1 MMDKSSITVNVD
13 AQTKKNTEKIFQDL
27 GFNMTTGINMFLKA
41 VERYQGIPFELELN
55 SPNQTSLDAL
65 REVRENLDNLK
76 TYNNF
81 DEIIDEIDREL
92 ANENQDIKSI

>member
-1 MMDKSSITVNVD
+1 MEKSSITVNVD

-27 GFNMTTGINMFLKA
+27 GFNMTTGVNMFLKA

-55 SPNQTSLDAL
+55 YPNQTSLEAL
-65 REVRENLDNLK
+65 REVRENFDNLK
-76 TYNNF
+76 SYKNF

-92 ANENQDIKSI
+92 ENENQDIKSI

>member
-1 MMDKSSITVNVD
+1 MDKSSITVNVD
-13 AQTKKNTEKIFQDL
+13 AQTKKNTEIIFQDL

-55 SPNQTSLDAL
+55 SPNQASLVAL

>member
-1 MMDKSSITVNVD
+1 MEKSSITVNVD

-27 GFNMTTGINMFLKA
+27 GFNMTTGVNMFLKA

-55 SPNQTSLDAL
+55 SPNQTSLEAL
-65 REVRENLDNLK
+65 REVRENFDNLK
-76 TYNNF
+76 SYKNF

-92 ANENQDIKSI
+92 ENENQDIKSI

>member
-1 MMDKSSITVNVD
+1 MEKSSITVNVD

-27 GFNMTTGINMFLKA
+27 GFNMTTGVNMFLKA

-55 SPNQTSLDAL
+55 SPNQTSLEAL
-65 REVRENLDNLK
+65 SEVRENFDNLK
-76 TYNNF
+76 SYKNF

-92 ANENQDIKSI
+92 ENENQDIKSI

>member
-1 MMDKSSITVNVD
+1 MDKSSITVNVD

-55 SPNQTSLDAL
+55 SPNQASLVAL

-92 ANENQDIKSI
+92 ENENQDIKSI

>member
-1 MMDKSSITVNVD
+1 MEKSSITVNVD

-27 GFNMTTGINMFLKA
+27 GFNMTTGVNMFLKA

-55 SPNQTSLDAL
+55 SPNQTSLEAL

-92 ANENQDIKSI
+92 ENENQDIKSI

>member
-1 MMDKSSITVNVD
+1 MDKSSITVNVD

-55 SPNQTSLDAL
+55 SPNQASLVAL

>member
-1 MMDKSSITVNVD
+1 MEKSSITVNVD

-27 GFNMTTGINMFLKA
+27 GFNMTTGVNMFLKA

-55 SPNQTSLDAL
+55 SPNQTSLEAL

>member
-1 MMDKSSITVNVD
+1 MDKSSITVNVD

>member
-1 MMDKSSITVNVD
+1 MDKSSITVNVD

-41 VERYQGIPFELELN
+41 VERDQGIPFELELN
-55 SPNQTSLDAL
+55 SPNQASLVAL

>member
-1 MMDKSSITVNVD
+1 MDKSSITVNVD

-55 SPNQTSLDAL
+55 SPNQTSLEAL

>member
-1 MMDKSSITVNVD
+1 MEKSSITVNVD

-55 SPNQTSLDAL
+55 SPNQASLVAL

>member
-1 MMDKSSITVNVD
+1 MEKSSITVNVD

-27 GFNMTTGINMFLKA
+27 GFNMTTGVNMFLKA

-55 SPNQTSLDAL
+55 SPNQASLEAL

-92 ANENQDIKSI
+92 ENENQDIKSI

>member
-1 MMDKSSITVNVD
+1 MEKSSITVNVD

-55 SPNQTSLDAL
+55 SPNQTSLEAL